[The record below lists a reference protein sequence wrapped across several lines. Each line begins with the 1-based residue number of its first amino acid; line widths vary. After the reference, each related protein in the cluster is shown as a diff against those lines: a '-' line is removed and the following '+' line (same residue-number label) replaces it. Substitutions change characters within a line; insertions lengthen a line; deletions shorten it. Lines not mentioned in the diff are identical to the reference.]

1 MQDIKISPQ
10 YSRFMEL
17 TTQETLEIRSEEV
30 QEIISHMPS
39 GLIRWGIGLIFF
51 LFVVL
56 LGISWF
62 VKYPDVI
69 KAKVIVT
76 TNPAPVNLVSRSA
89 GKILLLKKDNEAIVK
104 NEVIALIQNNASIND
119 IEYLHGCLNNYEKE
133 LNKAK
138 LFASLHKNLSVGELQ
153 TYLGS
158 SIKSLQD
165 LLSFHEYKLQEKQIE
180 NTRKQIA
187 SYKNL
192 NANLQKQLH
201 LMRQEGL
208 LSHHQFKTDS
218 LLLAQQVI
226 APLDFNKTKSSYLAQ
241 QRSVRSM
248 EASIISNQL
257 QLDGLEK
264 QVTELKISF
273 SKEQAQLQTT
283 TDNVIKELTAQLK
296 RWKENFLFIAP
307 SNGIIAYMGIIEN
320 EQHIEAG
327 KALFAITSTAKQL
340 IAKAEL
346 PLSGSG
352 KVKVGQAV
360 NIQLSSY
367 PYEQF
372 GMLVGKIESISQ
384 VPEKENYTVLISLP
398 NGMITTFNKQL
409 NSKPQLQGQTEIITE
424 DLRLLERVF
433 YQFRKLVKGH

>member
-1 MQDIKISPQ
+1 
-10 YSRFMEL
+10 MEL

-30 QEIISHMPS
+30 QEIISHVPG
-39 GLIRWGIGLIFF
+39 GLIRWGIGLIFV

-62 VKYPDVI
+62 VKYPDII

-89 GKILLLKKDNEAIVK
+89 GKILLLKMENEAVIK
-104 NEVIALIQNNASIND
+104 NEVIALIQNNASISD
-119 IEYLHGCLNNYEKE
+119 INSLDGCLNNYERE
-133 LNKAK
+133 LNKEK
-138 LFASLHKNLSVGELQ
+138 LFASLNRNLAVGELQ

-165 LLSFHEYKLQEKQIE
+165 LLSFGESKLQEKQIE
-180 NTRKQIA
+180 YTKRQII

-192 NANLQKQLH
+192 NANLQKQLY

-208 LSHHQFKTDS
+208 LSHQQFKTDS

-226 APLDFNKTKSSYLAQ
+226 APLDFNKSKSIYLAQ
-241 QRSVRSM
+241 QRSVRGM

-264 QVTELKISF
+264 QVTELEISF
-273 SKEQAQLQTT
+273 SKERAQLETNT
-283 TDNVIKELTAQLK
+283 YNTIKELTSQLK
-296 RWKENFLFIAP
+296 RWKESFLFIAP
-307 SNGIIAYMGIIEN
+307 STGTVAYMGFIEN
-320 EQHIEAG
+320 EQYIETG
-327 KALFAITSTAKQL
+327 KALFAITSSAKQL
-340 IAKAEL
+340 VAKAEL
-346 PLSGSG
+346 PLSGAG

-360 NIQLSSY
+360 NIQLASY

-384 VPEKENYTVLISLP
+384 VPEKENYTLLISLP
-398 NGMITTFNKQL
+398 NGMSTTYNKQL
-409 NSKPQLQGQTEIITE
+409 NFKPQLQGDTEIITE

-433 YQFRKLVKGH
+433 YQLRKLVKFQ

>member
-1 MQDIKISPQ
+1 
-10 YSRFMEL
+10 L
-17 TTQETLEIRSEEV
+17 NV
-30 QEIISHMPS
+30 
-39 GLIRWGIGLIFF
+39 
-51 LFVVL
+51 
-56 LGISWF
+56 
-62 VKYPDVI
+62 
-69 KAKVIVT
+69 
-76 TNPAPVNLVSRSA
+76 
-89 GKILLLKKDNEAIVK
+89 
-104 NEVIALIQNNASIND
+104 
-119 IEYLHGCLNNYEKE
+119 CLNNHERE

-138 LFASLHKNLSVGELQ
+138 LFAILNRNLSVGELQ

-165 LLSFHEYKLQEKQIE
+165 LLSFGEYKLQEKQIE
-180 NTRKQIA
+180 NTRKQIT

-192 NANLQKQLH
+192 NGNLQKQLH

-226 APLDFNKTKSSYLAQ
+226 APLDFNKTKSTYLAQ

-283 TDNVIKELTAQLK
+283 TDNAIKELTAQLK

-307 SNGIIAYMGIIEN
+307 SIGIIAYMGIIES
-320 EQHIEAG
+320 EQHVEVG
-327 KALFAITSTAKQL
+327 KALFAITSPAKQL

-352 KVKVGQAV
+352 KVKIGQGV
-360 NIQLSSY
+360 NIQLTSY

-372 GMLVGKIESISQ
+372 GMLIGKIESISQ
-384 VPEKENYTVLISLP
+384 VPEKENYTVLISLR
-398 NGMITTFNKQL
+398 NGMNTTYNKQL
-409 NSKPQLQGQTEIITE
+409 NFKPQLQGTTEIITE

-433 YQFRKLVKGH
+433 YQFRKLMRIN

>member
-1 MQDIKISPQ
+1 
-10 YSRFMEL
+10 
-17 TTQETLEIRSEEV
+17 
-30 QEIISHMPS
+30 
-39 GLIRWGIGLIFF
+39 
-51 LFVVL
+51 
-56 LGISWF
+56 
-62 VKYPDVI
+62 
-69 KAKVIVT
+69 
-76 TNPAPVNLVSRSA
+76 
-89 GKILLLKKDNEAIVK
+89 
-104 NEVIALIQNNASIND
+104 
-119 IEYLHGCLNNYEKE
+119 LNNYEKE

-138 LFASLHKNLSVGELQ
+138 LFASLNRNLSVGELQ

-165 LLSFHEYKLQEKQIE
+165 LLSFDEYKLQEKQIE

-192 NANLQKQLH
+192 NVNLQKQLD

-226 APLDFNKTKSSYLAQ
+226 APLDFNKTKSTYLAQ

-283 TDNVIKELTAQLK
+283 TDNAIKELTAQLK

-327 KALFAITSTAKQL
+327 KALFAITSPAKQL

-360 NIQLSSY
+360 NIQLASY

-384 VPEKENYTVLISLP
+384 VPEK
-398 NGMITTFNKQL
+398 GKW
-409 NSKPQLQGQTEIITE
+409 
-424 DLRLLERVF
+424 LRILTGCKYR
-433 YQFRKLVKGH
+433 